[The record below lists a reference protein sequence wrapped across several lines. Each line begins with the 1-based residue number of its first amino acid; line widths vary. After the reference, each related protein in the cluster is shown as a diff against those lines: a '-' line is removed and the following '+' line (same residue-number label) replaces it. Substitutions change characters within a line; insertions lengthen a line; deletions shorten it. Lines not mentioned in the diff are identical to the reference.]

1 MHLKTFLLTLAL
13 TTPTLI
19 HAKDTA
25 TTTTAPYFGADV
37 SIWQPTYSGTAGSVA
52 GINAKETTYHISC
65 TKDAPKSLCQID
77 KPWTMIQAQDSWSLT
92 GVYTAWSS
100 GKDAV
105 TATQDYSCTFTHWS
119 ESASCALTVKATGT
133 LEGGKWSSDAS
144 TKVSVASDKVTTW
157 GLLVTGGVESFTMPQ
172 ATQTPGAAVG
182 GVMGNARAVV
192 TGMPLAGAAAVAV
205 AAMF

>member
-1 MHLKTFLLTLAL
+1 MQLKTLLLTLAL

-25 TTTTAPYFGADV
+25 TTTTRPLLRAKYPSGNP
-37 SIWQPTYSGTAGSVA
+37 PTPAQRA
-52 GINAKETTYHISC
+52 AC

-144 TKVSVASDKVTTW
+144 TKVSVASNKVTTW

>member
-1 MHLKTFLLTLAL
+1 MQLKTILLAL
-13 TTPTLI
+13 TS
-19 HAKDTA
+19 TA
-25 TTTTAPYFGADV
+25 LVLADDKATTTTTAPYFGAEV
-37 SIWQPTYSGTAGSVA
+37 SFWQPTYSGIAGSVA
-52 GINAKETTYHISC
+52 GINARETTYHISC

-100 GKDAV
+100 EKDAV

-119 ESASCALTVKATGT
+119 ESASCALTVQATGT
-133 LEGGKWSSDAS
+133 WGGGSWSSSTS
-144 TKVSVASDKVTTW
+144 TKASVASDRVTTW

-172 ATQTPGAAVG
+172 ATQTPGAAVV
-182 GVMGNARAVV
+182 GVPVNARAVA
-192 TGMPLAGAAAVAV
+192 TGLPLAGAAAVAV

>member
-1 MHLKTFLLTLAL
+1 MQLKTALLTLAATAL
-13 TTPTLI
+13 VV
-19 HAKDTA
+19 AKDE
-25 TTTTAPYFGADV
+25 TTTTAPYFGPEV
-37 SIWQPTYSGTAGSVA
+37 SFWQPTYSGTAGSVA

-77 KPWTMIQAQDSWSLT
+77 KPWTMIQAQESWSLT

-100 GKDAV
+100 EKDAV
-105 TATQDYSCTFTHWS
+105 TATQDYSCTFKHWS

-133 LEGGKWSSDAS
+133 WGGGSWSSSTS

-172 ATQTPGAAVG
+172 ATQTPGAAAIGAPV
-182 GVMGNARAVV
+182 NARAVA
-192 TGMPLAGAAAVAV
+192 TGLPLAGAAAVAV

>member
-1 MHLKTFLLTLAL
+1 MHLKTLLLTLAL

-19 HAKDTA
+19 HAKDD
-25 TTTTAPYFGADV
+25 TTTTAPYFGAEV
-37 SIWQPTYSGTAGSVA
+37 SIWQPTYSGIAGSVA
-52 GINAKETTYHISC
+52 GINAKETSYHISC

-77 KPWTMIQAQDSWSLT
+77 KPWTMIQAQESWSLT

-119 ESASCALTVKATGT
+119 EKASCALTVKATGT

-144 TKVSVASDKVTTW
+144 TK
-157 GLLVTGGVESFTMPQ
+157 

-192 TGMPLAGAAAVAV
+192 TGMPIAGAAAVAV